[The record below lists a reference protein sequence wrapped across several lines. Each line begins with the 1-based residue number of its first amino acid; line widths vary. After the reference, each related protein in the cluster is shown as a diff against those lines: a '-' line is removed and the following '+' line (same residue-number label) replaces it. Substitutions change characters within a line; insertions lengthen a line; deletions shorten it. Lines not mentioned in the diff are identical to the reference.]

1 MNKIWTSIIIFCFIY
16 SLITNNFPRLINS
29 LFDIHKLSIDLLIS
43 IGSLIIIYN
52 GIFQIAIDSKLIKLI
67 SFLFKPILRRIYKT
81 NNNELLELLCANFT
95 ANLLG
100 LGAAST
106 PIAINIL
113 KNTNDEKI
121 TNKLLCF
128 NVTCFTIFPFTIIT
142 LREKL
147 GGSYNLKIWVFI
159 ILITFISTIFS
170 YFISLIGDK

>member
-29 LFDIHKLSIDLLIS
+29 LFDIPKLSIDLLIS

>member
-29 LFDIHKLSIDLLIS
+29 LFDIPKLSIDLLIS

-113 KNTNDEKI
+113 NNTNDEKI
-121 TNKLLCF
+121 INKLLCF

-147 GGSYNLKIWVFI
+147 GGSYNLKIWIFI